1 MKPDNLFIMESG
13 VIKLGDFGLAAQL
26 EYLCSRKNTTY
37 GTSMYTAPEVFMNGV
52 VLKSDVWSLG
62 ISVIEMA
69 EGKNPYDG
77 LTSTKIMEALL
88 NKSPPSFF
96 SSGWSNDLV
105 DFVKRCLVKDVNER
119 ASVEALLK
127 VSVVVMGED

>member
-1 MKPDNLFIMESG
+1 MLSKQCNTR
-13 VIKLGDFGLAAQL
+13 DFDDG
-26 EYLCSRKNTTY
+26 
-37 GTSMYTAPEVFMNGV
+37 SMYDALLHQAPEVFKDGAE
-52 VLKSDVWSLG
+52 LKSDVWSLG
-62 ISVIEMA
+62 MSMIEMV
-69 EGKNPYDG
+69 GGRNPCVG
-77 LTSTKIMEALL
+77 LTSTEFKNELL
-88 NKSPPSFF
+88 NKSLTSLS